1 MTALERFGTELLP
14 VGESWCLFQAATRA
28 TVLLNREAAGCVDEA
43 LSSDTRAKSSRRLK
57 DQLEASG
64 FVLEAPANDGGD
76 ASRLHRGTNSVSS
89 HADGR
94 AVWRQ
99 TYALASGGQ
108 AQLASNDETLAALL
122 RAALAPLATDAATR
136 TGQGHTARL
145 AAERTGESFAVW
157 RDGVRVAAGLTLGD
171 ARRIAIEALI
181 MALFPAACVAAIL
194 HASGVD
200 TSGKRAVLLAGATG
214 SGKTTLMLRLM
225 ARGARLLGD
234 DLIPLAASGKA
245 CAAFPTAV
253 SVKSGSW
260 PVVGHDFP
268 ELLEELTFRLGPR
281 EVRYLPLADH
291 ACPAGEPHA
300 PRLLA
305 FPRFEPGAVL
315 DVTRLSPEEALAR
328 LLETGTAVVGWP
340 RSVAPLIRL
349 VETTPAIGL
358 RYGDLDTA
366 AGAIA
371 SALEAGA

>member
-28 TVLLNREAAGCVDEA
+28 TVLLNREAAGCVAEA

-64 FVLEAPANDGGD
+64 FVLEAPANDRGD
-76 ASRLHRGTNSVSS
+76 ASRLHRVTNSVSS
-89 HADGR
+89 HADSR

-181 MALFPAACVAAIL
+181 LALHPEAGTAAIL
-194 HASGVD
+194 HASGVV
-200 TSGKRAVLLAGATG
+200 TGERHTALLAGATG
-214 SGKTTLMLRLM
+214 SGKTTLTLGLV

-234 DLIPLAASGKA
+234 DLLPLASSGRA
-245 CAAFPTAV
+245 IAAFPTSA

-260 PVVGHDFP
+260 PVVAHDFP
-268 ELLEELTFRLGPR
+268 QLLDQPVFRLGAR
-281 EVRYLPLADH
+281 EVRYLPLRDR
-291 ACPAGEPHA
+291 ACPAGETYA
-300 PRLLA
+300 PRLLV
-305 FPRFEPGAVL
+305 FPRFEMASQPV
-315 DVTRLSPEEALAR
+315 VTPLSPEEALAR

-340 RSVAPLIRL
+340 RSIAPLIRL
-349 VETTPAIGL
+349 VETAPAISL
-358 RYGDLDTA
+358 RYGDLDWA
-366 AGAIA
+366 ARAIA